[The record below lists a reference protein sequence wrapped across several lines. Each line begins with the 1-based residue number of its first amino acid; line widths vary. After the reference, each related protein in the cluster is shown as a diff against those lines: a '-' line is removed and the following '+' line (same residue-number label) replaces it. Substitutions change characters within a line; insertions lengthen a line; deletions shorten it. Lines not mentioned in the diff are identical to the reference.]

1 MKTTTY
7 QQALANG
14 EISLEI
20 PVYESQHL
28 FVSQKGIIK
37 LSDSNHLTEGGGGK
51 MKTIICKISKMNISF
66 FVIFLENLVA
76 FFVPIRTTHLNVKL
90 ESSLTPTPTRTK
102 KSYLLGVKK
111 HS

>member
-37 LSDSNHLTEGGGGK
+37 LSDSNHLTEGGGEQLEKDKLQKFTLEYFIFRDIFGK
-51 MKTIICKISKMNISF
+51 LSRFFRAYTHHTLECKVRI
-66 FVIFLENLVA
+66 LPYA
-76 FFVPIRTTHLNVKL
+76 YAYTHQEIVF
-90 ESSLTPTPTRTK
+90 TR
-102 KSYLLGVKK
+102 SKK

>member
-37 LSDSNHLTEGGGGK
+37 LSDSNHLTEGLLEY
-51 MKTIICKISKMNISF
+51 
-66 FVIFLENLVA
+66 FLIVS
-76 FFVPIRTTHLNVKL
+76 HLYVCF
-90 ESSLTPTPTRTK
+90 
-102 KSYLLGVKK
+102 
-111 HS
+111 

>member
-37 LSDSNHLTEGGGGK
+37 LSDSNHL
-51 MKTIICKISKMNISF
+51 S
-66 FVIFLENLVA
+66 VQVPA
-76 FFVPIRTTHLNVKL
+76 F
-90 ESSLTPTPTRTK
+90 
-102 KSYLLGVKK
+102 
-111 HS
+111 

>member
-37 LSDSNHLTEGGGGK
+37 LSDSNHLTEGLHNRV
-51 MKTIICKISKMNISF
+51 MDLF
-66 FVIFLENLVA
+66 
-76 FFVPIRTTHLNVKL
+76 R
-90 ESSLTPTPTRTK
+90 R
-102 KSYLLGVKK
+102 YLLVG
-111 HS
+111 

>member
-28 FVSQKGIIK
+28 FVSQKSIIK
-37 LSDSNHLTEGGGGK
+37 ISDSKHLKGGGGSK
-51 MKTIICKISKMNISF
+51 MKTIICKISQMNISF